1 MKTKAYLLQQLTRP
15 LLESALLVNKIQQG
29 ELPLLVGLHLAGEQ
43 LDAINRTVKTLQ
55 VMTQAERL

>member
-15 LLESALLVNKIQQG
+15 LLESALLVNKMQRG

-43 LDAINRTVKTLQ
+43 LDAIGQTVKTLQ
-55 VMTQAERL
+55 VMSKTERL